1 MRILK
6 VPLPLAGPGV
16 VRTGIHPRFLAVGF
30 QGEELV
36 AWVEATAGDLVT
48 TRVFVALTGEYV
60 PAGSV
65 YVGTAQL
72 LRPGLV
78 GLTNPYVAHV
88 YVADQG

>member
-36 AWVEATAGDLVT
+36 AWVEATVGDLVT
-48 TRVFVALTGEYV
+48 TKVFVALTGEHV
-60 PAGSV
+60 PLDGF
-65 YVGTAQL
+65 YIGTAQL

-78 GLTNPYVAHV
+78 GLTNPYVVHV
-88 YVADQG
+88 YAAAQR